1 MKHYKLFFTILLGY
15 FLSIFMLSES
25 NAQNVELRTQA
36 AVNTFGATNPTTIAG
51 GLYIVTGADITDLTP
66 LSTLTSVGG
75 NLNVSGNAV
84 LSNLDGLSGI
94 TSVGGSIYMGTNAVL
109 SNLDGLSGITSVGSI
124 IYIYNNPNL
133 TEFCGLYPL
142 LNSGGLVGAF
152 TVVGNASNPTAAAII
167 TGGSCYV
174 PTPEDLID
182 DLQSTVVDLELPN
195 GLENSLNSSL
205 NNAMSSLQN
214 GNTGAAINKLE
225 AFINKVQA
233 QSGKKIDETDADELI
248 ADAEAIIALIQSSLS
263 KSNDGETLASGD
275 ISLQSYSLDQNYP
288 NPFNPSTVIRY
299 AVPEDARVALVI
311 YDILG
316 NQIAELVNGTV
327 SAGIHEVSFDGSR
340 FASGIYFY
348 RLTAGSFTQ
357 LNKMLLVK

>member
-109 SNLDGLSGITSVGSI
+109 VNLDGLSGITSVGSI

-152 TVVGNASNPTAAAII
+152 TVVGNASNPTETDII
-167 TGGSCYV
+167 NGGPCYV

-182 DLQSTVVDLELPN
+182 DLQSSVVDLDLPN
-195 GLENSLNSSL
+195 GLENSLSSSL
-205 NNAMSSLQN
+205 NNAMNSLQN

-225 AFINKVQA
+225 AFINKVEA
-233 QSGKKIDETDADELI
+233 QRGKKIDEADANELI
-248 ADAEAIIALIQSSLS
+248 ADAQAIINLIQSTLS
-263 KSNDGETLASGD
+263 KSSDEQTLTSGD
-275 ISLQSYSLDQNYP
+275 TTPQSYSLDQNFP
-288 NPFNPSTVIRY
+288 NPFNPTTQIKY
-299 AVPEDARVALVI
+299 GVPEASNVKIEIFSVTGEVVAT
-311 YDILG
+311 
-316 NQIAELVNGTV
+316 LVNEIKSEGYHTV
-327 SAGIHEVSFDGSR
+327 SFN
-340 FASGIYFY
+340 ASNLSSGMYLY
-348 RLTAGSFTQ
+348 RISAGSFIETK
-357 LNKMLLVK
+357 KMILLR